1 MIILLTFLG
10 VIAVLCVV
18 YAVFNPK
25 DVLSWLWVKG
35 KTFFIWLWNWLKGI
49 SSGS

>member
-25 DVLSWLWVKG
+25 AVLSWLWVKG
-35 KTFFIWLWNWLKGI
+35 KSAFVWLWNWLKGI
-49 SSGS
+49 SK

>member
-1 MIILLTFLG
+1 MNYLLIILG
-10 VIAVLCVV
+10 VIAVLCIV

-35 KTFFIWLWNWLKGI
+35 KSAFVWLWTWLKGL
-49 SSGS
+49 SK

>member
-25 DVLSWLWVKG
+25 AVLSWLWDKS
-35 KTFFIWLWNWLKGI
+35 KTFFVWLWNWLKGI
-49 SSGS
+49 SK

>member
-25 DVLSWLWVKG
+25 AVLSWLWVKG
-35 KTFFIWLWNWLKGI
+35 KTAVLWLYNWLK
-49 SSGS
+49 SVSK